1 MQQQPS
7 VARRW
12 VAGLVVLLVVLAV
25 WKVIDWR
32 MRPPPPPT
40 PSVSLP

>member
-1 MQQQPS
+1 MPQPVS
-7 VARRW
+7 AIRRW
-12 VAGLVVLLVVLAV
+12 VAAIVVLLLVLAV

-40 PSVSLP
+40 PSVALP